1 MQEEKEINSLQ
12 TVCMDLESELLEEQ
26 TKDDESIKDTL
37 NECKNEEG
45 NIGSE
50 LDDFATVNTSLTSL
64 FISFSCHA

>member
-1 MQEEKEINSLQ
+1 
-12 TVCMDLESELLEEQ
+12 MDLESELREEQ
-26 TKDDESIKDTL
+26 KKDDKSIRDTL
-37 NECKNEEG
+37 NKCKNDEG